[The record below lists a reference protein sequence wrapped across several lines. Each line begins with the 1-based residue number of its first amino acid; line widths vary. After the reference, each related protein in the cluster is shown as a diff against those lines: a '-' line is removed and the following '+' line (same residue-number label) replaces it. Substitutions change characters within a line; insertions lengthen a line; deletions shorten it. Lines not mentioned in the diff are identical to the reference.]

1 MENHNIRKWYTEQ
14 YPDDEMGQRIDP
26 DATIEGMFE
35 EMDNHRGVYA
45 YIGVNDSIIRQRCF
59 EYLSEISGMP
69 YDEIYDQWLHNCK
82 G

>member
-35 EMDNHRGVYA
+35 EMDNHRSVYA
-45 YIGVNDSIIRQRCF
+45 YIGVNDSIIWQRCF
-59 EYLSEISGMP
+59 EYLSEISGMS
-69 YDEIYDQWLHNCK
+69 YEEIYDRWFLNCK